1 MFINR
6 GKREYIWYTG
16 NVKGEVIM
24 RYERILVGFDG
35 SSYSKKALES
45 ASSMAKHYDAKLFVV
60 YVEEPSMIN
69 QRESVLLSDMSGP
82 DIVETPIYQVSS
94 FSNIPKDEE
103 PQESHG
109 EPTPLDAARNMLS
122 EQLDVEY
129 VWLAGNPT
137 TEIIKYARFNE
148 VDVIVV
154 GKSGVSGM
162 EQLFIGSVSKNIVK
176 KADCSVVVVK

>member
-1 MFINR
+1 MILGECF
-6 GKREYIWYTG
+6 EE
-16 NVKGEVIM
+16 KGGVTM

-45 ASSMAKHYDAKLFVV
+45 AASMARHYDAKLFVV

-82 DIVETPIYQVSS
+82 EIQEAPIYNVSS
-94 FSNIPKDEE
+94 FSNVQHSGHKPN
-103 PQESHG
+103 ESQDD
-109 EPTPLDAARNMLS
+109 PTPLDVARNMLS
-122 EQLDVEY
+122 EQIDAEY

-137 TEIIKYARFNE
+137 LEIIKYARFNE
-148 VDVIVV
+148 IDVIVV